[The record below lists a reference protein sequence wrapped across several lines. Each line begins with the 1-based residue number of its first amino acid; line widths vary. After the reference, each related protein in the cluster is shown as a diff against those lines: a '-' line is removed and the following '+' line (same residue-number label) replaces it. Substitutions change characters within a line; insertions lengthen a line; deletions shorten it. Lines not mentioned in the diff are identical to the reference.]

1 MAGAFTAY
9 KLGQFTSDSF
19 GVFVSLSVL
28 AFAYLGG
35 ISTVG
40 GAVMAGTLFAEGI
53 GIVITEEWFNLDVQE
68 YTAYVAGFFLILT
81 AIYNNEGIDGFQRT
95 QFYNLVRKIRGDR
108 KPAGTLSTEEVTA

>member
-1 MAGAFTAY
+1 
-9 KLGQFTSDSF
+9 
-19 GVFVSLSVL
+19 VL

-53 GIVITEEWFNLDVQE
+53 GIVVTEQWFNLDVQE

-81 AIYNNEGIDGFQRT
+81 AVYNNEGIDGFQRS
-95 QFYNLVRKIRGDR
+95 QFYRLVERLRR
-108 KPAGTLSTEEVTA
+108 NPEPPAEAPEMLEAGA